1 MSLLMD
7 ALRRAEAEKKDAA
20 ARAGQATP
28 AGVASDGL
36 SLEPLDVTTERS
48 HEDTYDRLT
57 ARTFTRDRPASDSTV
72 IADAAVLETDTTPP
86 FMTAPPGPG
95 GAAQPTVVTAQTV
108 FEATRGGGV
117 PRALVGIIGGA
128 VLVAIGLAAIG
139 FYALQQTPTLPSL
152 PSPRVAAQVEAPASG
167 VLPPAAPSFAD
178 APAPTL
184 LPTPPPVV
192 APAAGAPPEEAPVVA
207 AAPAP
212 AAEAAPVAPSP
223 GPAAVSPA
231 QPAAVAAAAAP
242 PATLSAQPVARTLT
256 APIPKDAEIASGE
269 VRIARQPRGAARADA
284 VTRAYAA
291 FQLGSLDTAR
301 TLYAE
306 ALARDP
312 ARVDALLG
320 LAAIA
325 MRQNRLAEAHRHYR
339 EVLRHEPRQPVASA
353 ALFMIEGGAGNDVT
367 EARLKVLADHD
378 ADSPY
383 LRFALGNLYAR
394 QRRWADAQ
402 QAFFAAYSRV
412 PTNAD
417 YAFNLAVSLD
427 QLGQRAAA
435 LDYYRKALV
444 LRDSGPAAFDPA
456 QATARVD
463 ALAARP

>member
-7 ALRRAEAEKKDAA
+7 ALRRAEAEKKGAA
-20 ARAGQATP
+20 ARAGQP
-28 AGVASDGL
+28 PSGDAGTDGL
-36 SLEPLDVTTERS
+36 SLEPLDITIERS

-57 ARTFTRDRPASDSTV
+57 TRTFTRDATV
-72 IADAAVLETDTTPP
+72 IADAAVLEADTTPP

-117 PRALVGIIGGA
+117 PRVLVGIIGSA
-128 VLVAIGLAAIG
+128 VLLAIGLAAIG
-139 FYALQQTPTLPSL
+139 FYALQQTPSLPAL
-152 PSPRVAAQVEAPASG
+152 PSPRIAAQVEAPAAG
-167 VLPPAAPSFAD
+167 VLPPAAPGFAD
-178 APAPTL
+178 PVPAP
-184 LPTPPPVV
+184 PPPPTVE
-192 APAAGAPPEEAPVVA
+192 PAATVA
-207 AAPAP
+207 AD
-212 AAEAAPVAPSP
+212 EA
-223 GPAAVSPA
+223 PAAVSTPVEETPPVAPPA
-231 QPAAVAAAAAP
+231 TSAGATSAPPVPVANATPVAAP

-256 APIPKDAEIASGE
+256 DPIPRDAEIASGE

-312 ARVDALLG
+312 ARLDALLG

-325 MRQNRLAEAHRHYR
+325 MRENRLAEAHRYYR

-353 ALFMIEGGAGNDVT
+353 ALFMIEGGAGNEIT

-402 QAFFAAYSRV
+402 EAFFAAYSRM

-435 LDYYRKALV
+435 LEYYRKALD
-444 LRDSGPAAFDPA
+444 LRRTAPAAFDAA
-456 QATARVD
+456 QAATRVD
-463 ALAARP
+463 ALSARP

>member
-7 ALRRAEAEKKDAA
+7 ALRRAEADKKDAA
-20 ARAGQATP
+20 ARAGQLP
-28 AGVASDGL
+28 AGEATTDGL
-36 SLEPLDVTTERS
+36 SLEPLDITTERS

-57 ARTFTRDRPASDSTV
+57 ARTLTRDATV
-72 IADAAVLETDTTPP
+72 IADAAVLETDTNPP

-117 PRALVGIIGGA
+117 PRVLVGIIGSA
-128 VLVAIGLAAIG
+128 VLLAIGLAAIG
-139 FYALQQTPTLPSL
+139 FYALQQTPSLPAL
-152 PSPRVAAQVEAPASG
+152 PSPRIAAQVEAPAAG
-167 VLPPAAPSFAD
+167 VLPPAAPAFAD
-178 APAPTL
+178 P
-184 LPTPPPVV
+184 LPVPPP
-192 APAAGAPPEEAPVVA
+192 PAAESAVTVESNEAPVA
-207 AAPAP
+207 AATPVQETP
-212 AAEAAPVAPSP
+212 PVAP
-223 GPAAVSPA
+223 PATSAPA
-231 QPAAVAAAAAP
+231 TPAGATPAPPVPPVDATPPAVA

-256 APIPKDAEIASGE
+256 DPIPKDAEIASGE

-312 ARVDALLG
+312 ARLDALLG

-325 MRQNRLAEAHRHYR
+325 MRENRLAEAHRYYR

-353 ALFMIEGGAGNDVT
+353 ALFMIEGGAGNEIT

-402 QAFFAAYSRV
+402 EAFFAAYSRM

-435 LDYYRKALV
+435 LEYYSKALV
-444 LRDSGPAAFDPA
+444 LRRTAPAAFDPA
-456 QATARVD
+456 QATARVA
-463 ALAARP
+463 ALSARP